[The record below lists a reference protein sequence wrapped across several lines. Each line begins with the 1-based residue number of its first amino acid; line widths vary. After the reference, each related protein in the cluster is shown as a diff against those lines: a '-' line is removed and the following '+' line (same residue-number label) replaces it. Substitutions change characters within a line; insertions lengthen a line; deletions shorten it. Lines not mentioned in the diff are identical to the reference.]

1 MPPLI
6 LAHDLGT
13 TGNKATL
20 FDVDG
25 RVVASTFAGYATA
38 YAQANWA
45 EQEPAEWRTAL
56 FDSTRQ
62 LIEMAAA
69 SGYTNSDVAVV
80 SFSGHMNGALV
91 VDAAGR
97 PLRPAILWADQRA
110 TAQAEFI
117 RERCGEDETYRLTGN
132 RISPA
137 YTAAKLL
144 WIKEHQPE
152 VYWRIHK
159 VLQAKDYAAFL
170 FAGVLAT
177 DYSDASLTLMLDLA
191 GRRWAEPL
199 LERLGID
206 PALLPP
212 IVPSA
217 QVIGGV
223 TATAAAATGLR
234 PGTPVVMGGGDGACA
249 TVGAGAVR
257 GGDAYNYL
265 GSSSWVAMTTPQ
277 PVLDPLRRTFNFVHL
292 DPGLNVALGTMQAAG
307 GAFDWFERL
316 VRADGQAEPQYAALD
331 AAAGQAPAG
340 SRNLLFLPYLL
351 GERSPHWNPLARG
364 AFVGLAMPHGRGEL
378 AQAVMEGVAL
388 SLRQILEIM
397 AEARQTSEVA
407 EDLRGR
413 GNADSTS
420 EVFRDLRSLRL
431 IGGGGK
437 SALWRQIL
445 ADVYGLPIEQL
456 ALPAQ
461 ATALGA
467 AIAGGV
473 GVGLFSG
480 YDLARQ
486 LAPALRVVYPDP
498 ATRPV
503 YDALYGVFTDT
514 YTALA
519 PIFERLAAMNRPA
532 GAAE

>member
-25 RVVASTFAGYATA
+25 SVVASTFAGYETR

-45 EQEPAEWRTAL
+45 EQNPADWRQAL
-56 FDSTRQ
+56 FDSTRH
-62 LIEMAAA
+62 LIGMARAA
-69 SGYTNSDVAVV
+69 GYADSDVAVV

-91 VDAAGR
+91 VDAAGE
-97 PLRPAILWADQRA
+97 PLRPAIIWADQRA
-110 TAQAEFI
+110 TAQADVI

-152 VYWRIHK
+152 VYRRIYK

-170 FAGVLAT
+170 FAGILAT

-191 GRRWAEPL
+191 GRRWAEPM

-206 PALLPP
+206 AELLPP
-212 IVPSA
+212 NLPSS
-217 QVIGGV
+217 QVVGEV
-223 TATAAAATGLR
+223 TAAAAAATGLR
-234 PGTPVVMGGGDGACA
+234 PGTPVVIGGGDGACA

-257 GGDAYNYL
+257 CGDAYNYV
-265 GSSSWVAMTTPQ
+265 GSSSWVAMSTLR

-292 DPGLNVALGTMQAAG
+292 DPDLNVALGTMQAAG

-316 VRADGQAEPQYAALD
+316 VRAEASTESQYGALD
-331 AAAGQAPAG
+331 EAAGQVPPG

-378 AQAVMEGVAL
+378 ARAVLEGVAFN
-388 SLRQILEIM
+388 LRQILEIM
-397 AEARQTSEVA
+397 ASAQQTSEVTQ
-407 EDLRGR
+407 DLRG
-413 GNADSTS
+413 
-420 EVFRDLRSLRL
+420 LRL

-456 ALPAQ
+456 SLPAQ

-467 AIAGGV
+467 AIVGGV
-473 GVGLFSG
+473 GVGLFPS
-480 YDLARQ
+480 YAVTRQ
-486 LAPALRVVYPDP
+486 LAPALRMVHPNPV
-498 ATRPV
+498 TRPV
-503 YDALYGVFTDT
+503 YDALYVVFKDT
-514 YTALA
+514 YAALA
-519 PIFERLAAMNRPA
+519 PIFERLAELPSS
-532 GAAE
+532 G